1 VSVTGSQRIARNALA
16 RLIGEVI
23 GKAASLVFFVT
34 MAREL
39 GREGFGAFM
48 FALGLTGALVL
59 CAGFGTDELTAREV
73 ARDRS
78 RAGRFLADVISLKV
92 VTCTALMA
100 GAVAVVSLGN
110 FSPDTVPAV
119 ALVGAGVA
127 IEAISRT
134 WYSVFQ
140 AHERLDL
147 VSLSVILQRT
157 STAVV
162 GIVLLMLGAG
172 VVIAAAVFA
181 VGALL
186 GLAMALFSGRRLGLT
201 ADRADPHRWR
211 GLLRAGLPIGVAG
224 LLFVLLLRLDVTL
237 LSFLSGEAEVGD
249 YAAAYRL
256 VESTQFLAWAI
267 SAAMLP
273 WLARARHADTVDN
286 ELVRGYELGLK
297 AMNAVLLPIGLAFM
311 LFAAPLVDLLY
322 GQEFRGAVLPL
333 QLLGLTS
340 GLYGIQNFASTTFI
354 ARDSAGT
361 FARLVSIVVVLNL
374 AGNLFAIPRYGAGGA
389 AATALASGVILAGM
403 SLVLARRR
411 IGDVRYV
418 RVFLGPG
425 TGALAMVLCVVL
437 AGNSLLVALPLAC
450 LAYAATLA
458 AVELVAWP
466 EDAHAYLEVLP
477 ARTRTRPAPSH

>member
-186 GLAMALFSGRRLGLT
+186 GLAMALFSGRRLGLA

-211 GLLRAGLPIGVAG
+211 GCCAPGCRSVSRACC
-224 LLFVLLLRLDVTL
+224 
-237 LSFLSGEAEVGD
+237 SCSCSG
-249 YAAAYRL
+249 
-256 VESTQFLAWAI
+256 ST
-267 SAAMLP
+267 
-273 WLARARHADTVDN
+273 
-286 ELVRGYELGLK
+286 
-297 AMNAVLLPIGLAFM
+297 
-311 LFAAPLVDLLY
+311 
-322 GQEFRGAVLPL
+322 
-333 QLLGLTS
+333 
-340 GLYGIQNFASTTFI
+340 
-354 ARDSAGT
+354 
-361 FARLVSIVVVLNL
+361 
-374 AGNLFAIPRYGAGGA
+374 
-389 AATALASGVILAGM
+389 
-403 SLVLARRR
+403 
-411 IGDVRYV
+411 
-418 RVFLGPG
+418 
-425 TGALAMVLCVVL
+425 
-437 AGNSLLVALPLAC
+437 
-450 LAYAATLA
+450 
-458 AVELVAWP
+458 
-466 EDAHAYLEVLP
+466 
-477 ARTRTRPAPSH
+477 